1 MRTWQL
7 ISRVEDD
14 RTSCLRAAL
23 RDLLHWGKTYLQ
35 TSAPLPSY
43 FPLLLAS
50 LVITRHFQTE
60 RGLVARITGNGF
72 GALVVSKLVDALET
86 ICFPRCRCLPCISGV
101 HIGYLGTE
109 HHQFILLQHRLRVI
123 NFWNVVSI
131 ISGEVPTLSAGIGK
145 SADVLTVSRETLN
158 ILANR
163 LRGHLFI
170 SGVLPVDQWWSM
182 QEEYSEVANGL
193 SSDQFKNET
202 VKTLDR
208 LQ

>member
-1 MRTWQL
+1 M
-7 ISRVEDD
+7 
-14 RTSCLRAAL
+14 
-23 RDLLHWGKTYLQ
+23 
-35 TSAPLPSY
+35 P
-43 FPLLLAS
+43 
-50 LVITRHFQTE
+50 
-60 RGLVARITGNGF
+60 
-72 GALVVSKLVDALET
+72 SKLSVSPGVGVFHAYLA
-86 ICFPRCRCLPCISGV
+86 CISA
-101 HIGYLGTE
+101 ILGTE

-131 ISGEVPTLSAGIGK
+131 ISGEVTTLSAGIGK

>member
-1 MRTWQL
+1 MHIW
-7 ISRVEDD
+7 
-14 RTSCLRAAL
+14 A
-23 RDLLHWGKTYLQ
+23 
-35 TSAPLPSY
+35 
-43 FPLLLAS
+43 
-50 LVITRHFQTE
+50 
-60 RGLVARITGNGF
+60 
-72 GALVVSKLVDALET
+72 
-86 ICFPRCRCLPCISGV
+86 CISA
-101 HIGYLGTE
+101 ILGTE